1 MDVEGEMGDNL
12 TTWREEISAEMEK
25 HGETWAD
32 VLACTLTDAELDR
45 RFYAGFGGTNG
56 TPFTLW
62 TARRVYFPACYD
74 GGEWAA
80 SVPRH
85 PCGEATE
92 HVGG

>member
-1 MDVEGEMGDNL
+1 MSDSR

-25 HGETWAD
+25 RGETWAD
-32 VLACTLTDAELDR
+32 VLACTLSDAELDR
-45 RFYAGFGGTNG
+45 RFDADFGGING

-62 TARRVYFPACYD
+62 TARRVYFPATYD

-80 SVPRH
+80 SVPRF
-85 PCGEATE
+85 PRGEIVR

>member
-1 MDVEGEMGDNL
+1 MIDSR
-12 TTWREEISAEMEK
+12 TTWREQISDEMAK
-25 HGETWAD
+25 RGETWAD
-32 VLACTLTDAELDR
+32 VLACTLDDAELDR
-45 RFYAGFGGTNG
+45 RFDPDFGGING

-62 TARRVYFPACYD
+62 TVRRVYFPACYD

-85 PCGEATE
+85 PCGEAVG